1 MNNGKVHLELTPSQ
15 QVALA
20 DALIEHMGCP
30 NWTQT
35 FVDSRQSPPVSTS
48 LRDLLRLVTGA
59 KDEAATIE
67 CNLPVK
73 LSGFPTPSP
82 CQRDKGHEG
91 PCDSWMFTNLG
102 RADDAWGQGYASE
115 NSSNPYPI
123 GTLEHDQWN
132 GGRRAA
138 ELDAREPL

>member
-35 FVDSRQSPPVSTS
+35 FVDGRQSPPVSTT
-48 LRDLLRLVTGA
+48 LRDLLRLVTAAKGNTGA
-59 KDEAATIE
+59 IE
-67 CNLPVK
+67 CNLPVH
-73 LSGFPTPSP
+73 LGGFPPP
-82 CQRDKGHEG
+82 PPGQRDKEHEG
-91 PCDSWMFTNLG
+91 PRDPWMFSTVG

-115 NSSNPYPI
+115 ASSNPFNI
-123 GTLEHDQWN
+123 GTPEHDQWN

-138 ELDAREPL
+138 ELDACEPL